1 MTNATSSQ
9 TTGEEYHQ
17 QQQQQQQQRDH
28 ENNDSSTTTTKK
40 RQHSTMTVAE
50 EEKKSNN
57 NSNSN
62 NACQVFVR
70 RDSKVSLL
78 LVNDNDNA
86 NENNHDPDK
95 TTAETGAATTTT
107 AAAETDDDE
116 DAPFTR
122 MTSSEHR
129 RDSGMSTLS
138 IATAG
143 SMTSSNLG
151 GGGGSGGGGGGG
163 GSVATVQSLEGRGMK
178 TEWEDGLD
186 CIDSLL
192 RPDSRTLHAMSPAQQ
207 QGLRKV
213 KEMLLTTVGTMGSS
227 SSCSTLIQ
235 NVPKALLETDSRSS
249 VFILQEYAG
258 YTAQPTALP
267 QKTKPTPRDTGAHKL
282 SAIIGAHS
290 IARRISK
297 RFKNVDEND
306 IDGYDISNIPQ
317 HWHTLNPEEQLH
329 LRDLLSWDNLSCWK
343 NFNIFDV
350 HETLRKKHTLVFV
363 AWAILASPLSQH
375 SLDIAC
381 KKVHRDSKNII
392 MDIELRDGYDFTNK
406 LGIQET
412 TLLKFLYALEERYNS
427 NNPYHNEVHAADVTQ
442 SLHALLFM
450 GGEQFATEKWE
461 VFAVLMAAVGHDVD
475 HCGMNNQF
483 HINSRSNLAIT
494 YNDDAILEN
503 HHASVFFSLI
513 QGETRQAE
521 LDFLEILGP
530 ATAEKIRKFIIQVIL
545 STDMTKHFK
554 KNDCIKSFL
563 ALSSTSTSNTNAS
576 FKQRVAGTTLGSHTE
591 PIMQHQATRHEV
603 LSFLCHMADISNPTK
618 SQKVMTRWTARVMEE
633 FYRQG
638 DTERRLE
645 LPISPCCD
653 RTSQKLEDVQIGFIN
668 FIVLPSFKLLG
679 ELIPEATEDIVPQ
692 ITHNLHYWKKKLKQ
706 QAAATTSPK
715 KVTTATEIQDTTK
728 VAADTTTK
736 TTDTTTATT
745 KTKTNGQTE
754 TTPAI

>member
-1 MTNATSSQ
+1 MTNAPSSQ
-9 TTGEEYHQ
+9 TTGEDYQHHHQ
-17 QQQQQQQQRDH
+17 QQQQQQQQQGDH
-28 ENNDSSTTTTKK
+28 TNNDSSNTTIKK
-40 RQHSTMTVAE
+40 RQHSTMTLAE
-50 EEKKSNN
+50 EEKKSNS

-70 RDSKVSLL
+70 RNSKVSLL
-78 LVNDNDNA
+78 LVNDNDNDNDNA
-86 NENNHDPDK
+86 NENKHDPDN

-107 AAAETDDDE
+107 TAAETDDE

-129 RDSGMSTLS
+129 RDSDMSTLS

-143 SMTSSNLG
+143 ST
-151 GGGGSGGGGGGG
+151 
-163 GSVATVQSLEGRGMK
+163 LEGRGMK

-192 RPDSRTLHAMSPAQQ
+192 RPDSQTLRAMSPAQQ
-207 QGLRKV
+207 RGLRKV
-213 KEMLLTTVGTMGSS
+213 KDMLLTTVGTMGSS

-258 YTAQPTALP
+258 YTAQPTVRP
-267 QKTKPTPRDTGAHKL
+267 NQPKPTPKDTGAHKL

-530 ATAEKIRKFIIQVIL
+530 AMAEKIRKFIIQVIL

-563 ALSSTSTSNTNAS
+563 ALSSTSTSNTQAS

-706 QAAATTSPK
+706 QAAAATSPK
-715 KVTTATEIQDTTK
+715 KVTTMTTATEIQDTTK

-736 TTDTTTATT
+736 TTETTTAT
-745 KTKTNGQTE
+745 TKTNGQTE

>member
-9 TTGEEYHQ
+9 TTGEDYQ
-17 QQQQQQQQRDH
+17 QQQQQQQQGDH
-28 ENNDSSTTTTKK
+28 TNNDSSNTTIKK
-40 RQHSTMTVAE
+40 RQHSTMTLAE
-50 EEKKSNN
+50 EEKKSNS

-70 RDSKVSLL
+70 RNSKVSLL
-78 LVNDNDNA
+78 LVNDNDNDNDNA
-86 NENNHDPDK
+86 NENKHDPDN

-107 AAAETDDDE
+107 TAAETDDE

-129 RDSGMSTLS
+129 RDSDMSTLS

-143 SMTSSNLG
+143 ST
-151 GGGGSGGGGGGG
+151 
-163 GSVATVQSLEGRGMK
+163 LEGRGMK

-192 RPDSRTLHAMSPAQQ
+192 RPDSQTLRAMSPAQQ
-207 QGLRKV
+207 RGLRKV
-213 KEMLLTTVGTMGSS
+213 KDMLLTTVGTMGSS

-258 YTAQPTALP
+258 YTAQPTVRP
-267 QKTKPTPRDTGAHKL
+267 NQPKPTPKDTGAHKL

-412 TLLKFLYALEERYNS
+412 TLLQFLYALEERYNS

-530 ATAEKIRKFIIQVIL
+530 AMAEKIRKFIIQVIL

-563 ALSSTSTSNTNAS
+563 ALSSTSTSNTQAS

-706 QAAATTSPK
+706 QAAAATSPK
-715 KVTTATEIQDTTK
+715 KVTTMTTATEIQDTTK

-736 TTDTTTATT
+736 TTETTTAT
-745 KTKTNGQTE
+745 TKTNGQTE

>member
-9 TTGEEYHQ
+9 TTGEDYQ
-17 QQQQQQQQRDH
+17 QQQQQQQGDH
-28 ENNDSSTTTTKK
+28 TNNDSSNTTIKK
-40 RQHSTMTVAE
+40 RQHSTMTLAE
-50 EEKKSNN
+50 EEKKSNS

-70 RDSKVSLL
+70 RNSKVSLL
-78 LVNDNDNA
+78 LVNDNNNDNA
-86 NENNHDPDK
+86 NENKHDNDN
-95 TTAETGAATTTT
+95 TTAETGAGTATTT
-107 AAAETDDDE
+107 AAETDDE

-129 RDSGMSTLS
+129 RDSDMSTLS

-143 SMTSSNLG
+143 ST
-151 GGGGSGGGGGGG
+151 
-163 GSVATVQSLEGRGMK
+163 LEGRGMK

-192 RPDSRTLHAMSPAQQ
+192 RPDSQTLRAMSPAQQ
-207 QGLRKV
+207 RGLRKV
-213 KEMLLTTVGTMGSS
+213 KDMLLTTVGTMGSS

-258 YTAQPTALP
+258 YTAQPTVRP
-267 QKTKPTPRDTGAHKL
+267 NQPKPTPKDTGAHKL

-412 TLLKFLYALEERYNS
+412 TLLQFLYALEERYNS

-530 ATAEKIRKFIIQVIL
+530 AMAEKIRKFIIQVIL

-563 ALSSTSTSNTNAS
+563 ALSSTSTSNTQAS

-715 KVTTATEIQDTTK
+715 KVTTMTTATEIQDTTK

-736 TTDTTTATT
+736 TTETTTAT
-745 KTKTNGQTE
+745 TKTNGQTE